1 MPPSTPKRKKQY
13 LTRDQRLQILTLR
26 DAGFIYD
33 AISRQLHV
41 TYEQVEYTCYIFD
54 RYGGVQLSY
63 PRLRAAVLEAWEAI
77 PVEKLE
83 ELIQGMQDRCQAV
96 IDAHGMHI
104 KA

>member
-1 MPPSTPKRKKQY
+1 MSPSTPKWKKQY

-26 DAGFIYD
+26 DAGFTYD

-54 RYGGVQLSY
+54 RYGDVQLSY

-83 ELIQGMQDRCQAV
+83 ELIQGMHDRCQAV